1 MKELINQLTS
11 NVIQVIL
18 VLVFT
23 YIGVAFKN
31 LNKKYVD
38 TETKSVI
45 VKNCVRCV
53 EQIYTDLHGDEKK
66 TACENKIV
74 QLLYEKGITIT
85 QHELDIMI
93 EAAVHEMNSI
103 IKGDVKNE

>member
-1 MKELINQLTS
+1 MIKELMTQLTS
-11 NVIQVIL
+11 NVIQVVL

-31 LNKKYVD
+31 INKKYVD

-53 EQIYTDLHGDEKK
+53 EQIYTDLHGDKK
-66 TACENKIV
+66 KEQCEQQIV

-85 QHELDIMI
+85 QHELDVMI
-93 EAAVHEMNSI
+93 EAAVHEMNNI
-103 IKGDVKNE
+103 IKKGDK

>member
-1 MKELINQLTS
+1 MIKELMTQLTS
-11 NVIQVIL
+11 NVIQVVL

-31 LNKKYVD
+31 INKKYVD

-45 VKNCVRCV
+45 VKNCVKCV
-53 EQIYTDLHGDEKK
+53 EQIYTDLHGDKK
-66 TACENKIV
+66 KEQCEQQIV

-85 QHELDIMI
+85 QHELDVMI
-93 EAAVHEMNSI
+93 EAAVHEMNNTMK
-103 IKGDVKNE
+103 KGDK

>member
-1 MKELINQLTS
+1 MTQLTS
-11 NVIQVIL
+11 NVIQVVL

-31 LNKKYVD
+31 INKKYVD

-45 VKNCVRCV
+45 VKNCVKCV
-53 EQIYTDLHGDEKK
+53 EQIYTDLHGDKK
-66 TACENKIV
+66 KEQCEQQIV

-85 QHELDIMI
+85 QHELDVMI
-93 EAAVHEMNSI
+93 EAAVHEMNNTMK
-103 IKGDVKNE
+103 KGDK

>member
-1 MKELINQLTS
+1 MRELMNQLTS
-11 NVIQVIL
+11 NVIQVVL

-66 TACENKIV
+66 KQCEQQIV

-85 QHELDIMI
+85 QHELDVMI
-93 EAAVHEMNSI
+93 EAAVHEMNNI
-103 IKGDVKNE
+103 IKKGDK

>member
-1 MKELINQLTS
+1 MKELLNQSTS
-11 NVIQVIL
+11 NVIQVVL

-23 YIGVAFKN
+23 YVGVAFKN

-66 TACENKIV
+66 ERCEQQIV

-85 QHELDIMI
+85 QYELDVMI
-93 EAAVHEMNSI
+93 EAAVHEMNNI
-103 IKGDVKNE
+103 IKKGDK

>member
-1 MKELINQLTS
+1 MMNELINQLTS
-11 NVIQVIL
+11 NIIQVIL

-53 EQIYTDLHGDEKK
+53 
-66 TACENKIV
+66 
-74 QLLYEKGITIT
+74 
-85 QHELDIMI
+85 
-93 EAAVHEMNSI
+93 
-103 IKGDVKNE
+103 

>member
-1 MKELINQLTS
+1 MIKELMNQLTS
-11 NVIQVIL
+11 NVIQVVL

-31 LNKKYVD
+31 INKKYVD

-45 VKNCVRCV
+45 VKNCVKCV
-53 EQIYTDLHGDEKK
+53 EQIYTDLHGDKK
-66 TACENKIV
+66 KEQCEQQIV

-85 QHELDIMI
+85 QHELDVMI
-93 EAAVHEMNSI
+93 EAAVHEMNNTMK
-103 IKGDVKNE
+103 KGDK

>member
-1 MKELINQLTS
+1 MIKELMNQLTS
-11 NVIQVIL
+11 NVIQVVL

-31 LNKKYVD
+31 INKKYVD

-53 EQIYTDLHGDEKK
+53 EQIYTDLHGDKK
-66 TACENKIV
+66 KEQCEQQIV

-85 QHELDIMI
+85 QHELDVMI
-93 EAAVHEMNSI
+93 EAAVHEMNNTMK
-103 IKGDVKNE
+103 KGDK

>member
-1 MKELINQLTS
+1 MIKELMTQLTS
-11 NVIQVIL
+11 NVIQVVL

-66 TACENKIV
+66 KQCEQQIV

-85 QHELDIMI
+85 QHELDVMI
-93 EAAVHEMNSI
+93 EAAVHEMNNI
-103 IKGDVKNE
+103 IKKGDK